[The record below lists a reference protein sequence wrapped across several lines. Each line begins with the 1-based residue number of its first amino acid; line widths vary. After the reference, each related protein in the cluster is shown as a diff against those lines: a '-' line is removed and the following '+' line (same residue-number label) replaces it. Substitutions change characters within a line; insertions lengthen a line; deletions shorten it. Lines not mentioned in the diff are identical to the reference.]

1 MSLEHTQTQTLVSAL
16 VERANRDPNA
26 VAITFIERGEHRQIT
41 TGELLQETSRAAA
54 NLAAGG
60 IGAGDLVILV
70 LQHSLE
76 LIYSFCGAALLG
88 AIPSIFPFLT
98 EKLDSDL
105 YRERV
110 KLLVEHSGAKA
121 VVTYSENFDPLSDLL
136 NGLDVQVLDLSNV
149 QRPMSGIEHGT
160 LHPWLR
166 SGRALDIGHQTFHL
180 TASLCSNIAR
190 AAPAC
195 KKAWPFHI
203 APC

>member
-88 AIPSIFPFLT
+88 AIPSIFPFLGSLPRT
-98 EKLDSDL
+98 GQAFSRAFGGKGSGHLF
-105 YRERV
+105 RE
-110 KLLVEHSGAKA
+110 
-121 VVTYSENFDPLSDLL
+121 F
-136 NGLDVQVLDLSNV
+136 
-149 QRPMSGIEHGT
+149 
-160 LHPWLR
+160 
-166 SGRALDIGHQTFHL
+166 
-180 TASLCSNIAR
+180 
-190 AAPAC
+190 
-195 KKAWPFHI
+195 
-203 APC
+203 